1 MFKTREGTFDSDD
14 SEDECLEI
22 WYDTPETPE
31 TLETPDLNDQ
41 TSLQSIEIRND
52 CSIQNDEDTDLH
64 NQLWTKIHFIMHAMV
79 NYFI

>member
-22 WYDTPETPE
+22 WYDTIE
-31 TLETPDLNDQ
+31 TLDLNDQ
-41 TSLQSIEIRND
+41 TSLHAEEPKNVYSMQHGSYL
-52 CSIQNDEDTDLH
+52 DLH
-64 NQLWTKIHFIMHAMV
+64 NQLWTKILFIKQTMV